1 MDNSTAT
8 RPYSRLKGDP
18 YRAFEELPA
27 EVRRALQESLVD
39 WCSLRAREWHLHL
52 LRQERLRPAQAASV
66 LVQTIRR
73 LDHAEV
79 AAFARS
85 WPKGA
90 EAYPHLAAGA
100 TLQRYAG
107 PEGIPAAQPLVIR
120 APQQRAKAP
129 DGRAGHA
136 PAERVVPA
144 PAGRPAKVASGRP
157 AKVAAKRAAKVAS
170 KRAAGRRSRR

>member
-8 RPYSRLKGDP
+8 KPYSALKGDP
-18 YRAFEELPA
+18 YKAFEALPV

-52 LRQERLRPAQAASV
+52 LRREGLRPAQAAAA
-66 LVQTIRR
+66 LVQAIRR
-73 LDHAEV
+73 MDHAEV
-79 AAFARS
+79 AAFARR

-107 PEGIPAAQPLVIR
+107 RKGIPAARPVAL
-120 APQQRAKAP
+120 AP
-129 DGRAGHA
+129 
-136 PAERVVPA
+136 
-144 PAGRPAKVASGRP
+144 PAKRKKAS
-157 AKVAAKRAAKVAS
+157 AKRKA
-170 KRAAGRRSRR
+170 RR

>member
-8 RPYSRLKGDP
+8 RPFSKLKGDP

-52 LRQERLRPAQAASV
+52 LRKERLRPAQAASV

-79 AAFARS
+79 AAFARN

-90 EAYPHLAAGA
+90 AAYPHLAAGA

-107 PEGIPAAQPLVIR
+107 TEGIPAAKPVVLAPPAKASGPKPAK
-120 APQQRAKAP
+120 APQPRPGKPSAPKRAKA
-129 DGRAGHA
+129 
-136 PAERVVPA
+136 
-144 PAGRPAKVASGRP
+144 RPG
-157 AKVAAKRAAKVAS
+157 
-170 KRAAGRRSRR
+170 KRAAGRRACR